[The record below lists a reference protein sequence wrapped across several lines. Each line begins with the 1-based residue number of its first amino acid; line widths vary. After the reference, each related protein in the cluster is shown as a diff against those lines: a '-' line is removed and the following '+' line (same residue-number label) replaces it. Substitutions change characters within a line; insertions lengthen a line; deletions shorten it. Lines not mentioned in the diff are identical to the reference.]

1 MPHFEGWQSALA
13 ARQPFRVSFCRV
25 SGICYTQAVELNK
38 GRNMSAFKQVIRG
51 EAELREIL
59 GYAGKAAQNKVI
71 PEIDEIC
78 RAFIESSPFVL
89 LGSTDANGHL
99 DVSPKGD
106 PAGFV
111 QIMDSKTLLIPDRP
125 GNRRGDTLS
134 NILQNPSIGLLFL
147 VPGRSDTLRVNGTAQ
162 VVRDDDV
169 RERFIMQGKVP
180 MFVIAVT
187 VREVFFHCTKC
198 VVRAGLWSS
207 EHGPDALVSLGEAL
221 VRHARLDLSAD
232 ELNAQLVEDEKYELY

>member
-1 MPHFEGWQSALA
+1 
-13 ARQPFRVSFCRV
+13 
-25 SGICYTQAVELNK
+25 
-38 GRNMSAFKQVIRG
+38 MSAFKQVIQN

-59 GYAGKAAQNKVI
+59 GYAGKAPQNKVI

-78 RAFIESSPFVL
+78 RAFIEKSPFVL
-89 LGSTDANGHL
+89 LGSTDTNSSM

-111 QIMDSKTLLIPDRP
+111 QVMDSKTLLIPDRP

-134 NILQNPSIGLLFL
+134 NILQNPHIGLLFL

-162 VVRDDDV
+162 IVRDDDV

-180 MFVIAVT
+180 LFVIAVT
-187 VREVFFHCTKC
+187 VKEVFFHCTKC
-198 VVRAGLWSS
+198 VVRSGLWSS
-207 EHGPDALVSLGEAL
+207 EHAHGELVSLGEAI
-221 VRHARLDLSAD
+221 VKHAKLDISIEEAD
-232 ELNAQLVEDEKYELY
+232 ALLVEDEKTGLY

>member
-1 MPHFEGWQSALA
+1 
-13 ARQPFRVSFCRV
+13 
-25 SGICYTQAVELNK
+25 
-38 GRNMSAFKQVIRG
+38 MSAFKQVIQN

-59 GYAGKAAQNKVI
+59 GYAGRAAQNKVI
-71 PEIDEIC
+71 PEIDDIC
-78 RAFIESSPFVL
+78 RAFIAKSPFVL
-89 LGSTDANGHL
+89 LGSMDANGSM

-111 QIMDSKTLLIPDRP
+111 QIMDGKTLLIPDRP
-125 GNRRGDTLS
+125 GNRRGDTLT
-134 NILQNPSIGLLFL
+134 NILQNPNIGLLFL

-162 VVRDDDV
+162 IVRDDDA

-207 EHGPDALVSLGEAL
+207 EQEHDELVSLGEAI
-221 VRHARLDLSAD
+221 VRHAKLDISVEEAD
-232 ELNAQLVEDEKYELY
+232 AMVAEEEETELY

>member
-1 MPHFEGWQSALA
+1 
-13 ARQPFRVSFCRV
+13 
-25 SGICYTQAVELNK
+25 
-38 GRNMSAFKQVIRG
+38 MSAFKQVIQN

-59 GYAGKAAQNKVI
+59 GYAGRAAQNKVI
-71 PEIDEIC
+71 PEIDDIC
-78 RAFIESSPFVL
+78 RAFIEKSPFVL
-89 LGSTDANGHL
+89 LGSTDANGNM

-111 QIMDSKTLLIPDRP
+111 QVMDSKTLLIPDRP

-134 NILQNPSIGLLFL
+134 NVLQNPNIGLLFL

-162 VVRDDDV
+162 IVRDDDV

-180 MFVIAVT
+180 MFVIAMT
-187 VREVFFHCTKC
+187 VKEVFFHCTKC

-207 EHGPDALVSLGEAL
+207 EHEHDELVSLGAAIVKHAKLDISVEEADAM
-221 VRHARLDLSAD
+221 VS
-232 ELNAQLVEDEKYELY
+232 EEEQTELY

>member
-1 MPHFEGWQSALA
+1 M
-13 ARQPFRVSFCRV
+13 
-25 SGICYTQAVELNK
+25 N
-38 GRNMSAFKQVIRG
+38 AFKQVIHN
-51 EAELREIL
+51 EAELRDLL

-71 PEIDEIC
+71 PELDGIC
-78 RAFIESSPFVL
+78 RAFIAKSPFVL
-89 LGSTDANGHL
+89 LGSTDASGSM

-111 QIMDSKTLLIPDRP
+111 QVMDDHKTLLIPDRP

-134 NILQNPSIGLLFL
+134 NILQNPNIGLLFL
-147 VPGRSDTLRVNGTAQ
+147 VPGRRETLRVNGTAQ
-162 VVRDDDV
+162 IVRDDEV

-198 VVRAGLWSS
+198 VVRADLWAS
-207 EHGPDALVSLGEAL
+207 EHQSNELVSLGEAII
-221 VRHARLDLSAD
+221 RHARLDLSVAEAD
-232 ELNAQLVEDEKYELY
+232 AMVAEEEQTELY